1 MHTWDSSAHAVCPLI
16 IYSTWTSALMNYKWL
31 SIAVV
36 FHTRGQR
43 KLFLMHN
50 ITPTPTWPKAP
61 ENSRPV
67 LQEQNSLKTETFL
80 IIPPPVAA
88 AYLLSIT
95 VNITEH
101 EVEGWEEAK
110 HKPAAQCTCL
120 AAAWSD
126 IWGHRDLVERADAH
140 WCTGTGTWQLHKWLK
155 LKKIGTNI
163 W

>member
-1 MHTWDSSAHAVCPLI
+1 MD
-16 IYSTWTSALMNYKWL
+16 L
-31 SIAVV
+31 SIDELQMA
-36 FHTRGQR
+36 FHCSGLSH
-43 KLFLMHN
+43 KG
-50 ITPTPTWPKAP
+50 AE

-126 IWGHRDLVERADAH
+126 I
-140 WCTGTGTWQLHKWLK
+140 
-155 LKKIGTNI
+155 
-163 W
+163 